1 VTSVAARATIE
12 LIEEENLLENADVV
26 GKYFRGKLEE
36 LQAKHSLIGDVR
48 GMGLMQALELVKD
61 RKTKEP
67 APEATTQVMERARQH
82 GLLIGKGG
90 LYGNTLRIAPPMI
103 VARAQVDDAIRL
115 LADSLA
121 EVLGR

>member
-90 LYGNTLRIAPPMI
+90 LYGNTLRLAPMLNTTK
-103 VARAQVDDAIRL
+103 VDVDEAIRL
-115 LADSLA
+115 LDKSFS
-121 EVLGR
+121 EVKD